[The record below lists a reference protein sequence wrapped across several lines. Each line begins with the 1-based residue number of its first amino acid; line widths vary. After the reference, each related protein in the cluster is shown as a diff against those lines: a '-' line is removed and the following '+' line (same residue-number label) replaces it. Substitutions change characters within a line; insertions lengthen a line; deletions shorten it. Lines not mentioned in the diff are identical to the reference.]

1 MRINLEIP
9 IEIGMKV
16 EEGTGALTGKEK
28 EIEIVI
34 EVVIDAIEIKE
45 VKEVMIAGMIEDMK
59 KEVEIQIV
67 EIVGE
72 ILIEIQ
78 EILEETLIEIEEGIV
93 IEDDGQLFYSFDY
106 LH

>member
-59 KEVEIQIV
+59 KEVEIQ
-67 EIVGE
+67 
-72 ILIEIQ
+72 